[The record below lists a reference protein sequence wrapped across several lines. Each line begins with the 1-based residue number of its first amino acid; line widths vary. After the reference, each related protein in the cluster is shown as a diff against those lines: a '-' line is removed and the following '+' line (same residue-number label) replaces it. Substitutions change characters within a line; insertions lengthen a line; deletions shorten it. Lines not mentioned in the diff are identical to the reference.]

1 MFLTLKDLADK
12 KTWQEMQNSF
22 SEVSG
27 IGVRILDENV
37 NPFTAPSNIP
47 RLCTGFLEKFKDDRG
62 SDACLPTFLG
72 GKGVV
77 DVNLS
82 YICHAGLRNFII
94 PIRLNEN
101 RILGYIILGP
111 VVLISLKNK
120 EEYAQSAEELNM
132 TLDGLWDALLEIK
145 VVSLRGIKS
154 MVKFIEDISNY
165 TIQVAHSRL
174 LKETTGLTK
183 IGKIFDIL
191 LEVAFE
197 ISQADIGSI
206 MALNPA
212 GSDLTIQA
220 SKGIPEEIINSTR
233 VKLGEG
239 ISGIA
244 AKEGRSFLI
253 NDKPQDNRIKA
264 YLSRPYIGSSMV
276 LPIKTENR
284 VVGVMNLGALKGS
297 ETVFNEENIQTMT
310 KLMSL
315 VNASI
320 SKA

>member
-37 NPFTAPSNIP
+37 KAFTTPSNIP
-47 RLCTGFLEKFKDDRG
+47 RLCEKFLKNFKGDKG
-62 SDACLPTFLG
+62 SGVCLPTFLG
-72 GKGVV
+72 GSGVV

-82 YICHAGLRNFII
+82 YACHAGLRNFII
-94 PIRLNEN
+94 PIRLHEN
-101 RILGYIILGP
+101 RVLGYIILGP
-111 VVLISLKNK
+111 LVLISLKNK
-120 EEYAQSAEELNM
+120 EEYAQAAEELHIS
-132 TLDGLWDALLEIK
+132 LDDLWDTLLEIK

-154 MVKFIEDISNY
+154 MVQFIEDISNY
-165 TIQVAHSRL
+165 AIQSAHSHL
-174 LKETTGLTK
+174 LKETVTLTK
-183 IGKIFDIL
+183 VNKIFDIL
-191 LEVAFE
+191 LDVAFE
-197 ISQADIGSI
+197 ISRADIGSI

-212 GSDLTIQA
+212 GSDLTIQS
-220 SKGIPEEIINSTR
+220 SKGIPEEIINSTK

-244 AKEGRSFLI
+244 AKEDRSFLI
-253 NDKPQDNRIKA
+253 NDKPGDNRIKN

-297 ETVFNEENIQTMT
+297 STIFNEENIQTMT

-315 VNASI
+315 VNASV
-320 SKA
+320 